1 MYKISQNLQKLAF
14 FNELVLLLI
23 IMITVQIIVIMIKIT
38 TTIIMVT
45 NNTNIMVMI
54 IILTVSTLIFQIVL
68 CCFFTNL
75 AIYIFQILGV
85 AYEILFCL

>member
-1 MYKISQNLQKLAF
+1 MYKISRNLQKLAF

-38 TTIIMVT
+38 TTIMVT
-45 NNTNIMVMI
+45 NNTNIMIMI
-54 IILTVSTLIFQIVL
+54 IITTVSTLVFQIVL
-68 CCFFTNL
+68 CYFFTNL

-85 AYEILFCL
+85 AYEFLFCL